1 MEYFQTRFVY
11 PSDEW
16 YLTADEEIPGE
27 EDYEG
32 YPQIEN
38 GVGMIRSLVKETEDC
53 IAAAAGD
60 DRVRNVSIATGM
72 LAAPTIK
79 MLCEKVQEKFPNVNA
94 TVYAIRNDF
103 FGERITVSGLLTG
116 QDIMAQLKDKPL
128 GERLILPAN
137 LLRSGEDVLLDD
149 YHVPDIEKALNIP
162 IRIGESTGRD
172 FLDSLIE

>member
-1 MEYFQTRFVY
+1 MMKKHGIHFVHA
-11 PSDEW
+11 SDEW
-16 YLTADEEIPGE
+16 YILAGRPVPE
-27 EDYEG
+27 EDEYDG
-32 YPQIEN
+32 YPQLEN

-72 LAAPTIK
+72 LAAPTIR
-79 MLCEKVQEKFPNVNA
+79 MLCDKVREKFPNVHA
-94 TVYAIRNDF
+94 EVYAIRNDF

-128 GERLILPAN
+128 GDRLILPAN

-162 IRIGESTGRD
+162 IRIGESAGI
-172 FLDSLIE
+172 S